1 MVVGGRMGDVR
12 EGADTELVFLGTG
25 AGNGVPVFYC
35 GCEVCREAERDPRCR
50 RTRSALAVLGAET
63 SLIDAPPELM
73 TQLAR
78 EGIRRV
84 DHLYL
89 THAHSDHTAG
99 LADLAIYSKF
109 HLKRPIPAVMS
120 GETRTRVEILCEGGT
135 GQWLD
140 VTVLEPGETIERGG
154 LRCTGLAASHAP
166 GTLGF
171 LMETE
176 GFRFAYV
183 PDTGPLSREA
193 RALLRGIDC
202 LMLDATFHEGNLY
215 PDHHLTVEQAMEVGR
230 ALEVKR
236 LYLTHLSMHYT
247 RRVTTGALKQVVAQ
261 HGGGVEIAHDGL
273 RLRVAT

>member
-1 MVVGGRMGDVR
+1 MVVGGRRADRV
-12 EGADTELVFLGTG
+12 EGASAELVFLGTG

-35 GCEVCREAERDPRCR
+35 GCEVCREAELDPRCR
-50 RTRSALAVLGAET
+50 RTRSALAVLGREI
-63 SLIDAPPELM
+63 SLFDAPPELM
-73 TQLAR
+73 SQLVR
-78 EGIRRV
+78 EGIGRV
-84 DHLYL
+84 DHLFL

-120 GETRTRVEILCEGGT
+120 RETRDRVETLFEGGT
-135 GQWLD
+135 GEWLE
-140 VTVLEPGETIERGG
+140 VAVLEPGETIERG
-154 LRCTGLAASHAP
+154 LLCTGLGASHAP

-171 LMETE
+171 LMESA

-193 RALLRGIDC
+193 RSLLRGIDC

-215 PDHHLTVEQAMEVGR
+215 PDHHLTVEQAVEVGR

-247 RRVTTGALKQVVAQ
+247 RPVTTGALKRVVAQ
-261 HGGGVEIAHDGL
+261 HGGGVEVAHDGL
-273 RLRVAT
+273 RLRASA